1 MQVGDLVTLD
11 AGYNVEELTGIV
23 LKVDESERQKVG
35 RQAFP
40 YFVSWSTGHTD
51 WMRGDFLRVI
61 NASG

>member
-23 LKVDESERQKVG
+23 LKVDKSQKVG
-35 RQAFP
+35 GQAFP
-40 YFVSWSTGHTD
+40 YFVSWSTGDTD
-51 WMRGDFLRVI
+51 WMQKDFLRVI